1 MRLHEILVFSDL
13 SASNCD
19 VSDISRTPFPEKV
32 TFSREKVSFSLERM
46 TFSDERMTFRNLK
59 LTFTLGASRT
69 LIERFARAQTGVLSS
84 RRSTFYPHAETQRTQ
99 SCTQSSTF
107 LPRQRHGV
115 SERSS
120 SRASHSW
127 STQSVKPEKTPK
139 TPCCRNHYITLRNTL
154 RTLRLCVIIKTSA

>member
-1 MRLHEILVFSDL
+1 MRLHDILSISDL
-13 SASNCD
+13 STRNLESSNNCKG
-19 VSDISRTPFPEKV
+19 PFPEKV
-32 TFSREKVSFSLERM
+32 TFSREKM
-46 TFSDERMTFRNLK
+46 TFSPERVTFSDKKMTFRNLK

-120 SRASHSW
+120 SRTSHSW

-139 TPCCRNHYITLRNTL
+139 TPCCLNHYITLRNTL